1 MSIKTVRGCAAALL
15 GLALIGC
22 GIGPRVSTAPENR
35 QVAQTPTVE
44 SPVLGQAPELVGD
57 TWLNTDAPL
66 TLASLKG
73 KVVLLEMWTFG
84 CVNCRNTLPAL
95 KDWHARF
102 AERGLVVIGNH
113 YPEFGYEAD
122 LDNLKQAVADL
133 GISYPIVQ
141 DNTGDNFRAYRANY
155 WPTIYLID
163 GQGRLRY
170 VHIGEGAYEETEQV
184 INALLDEEQR

>member
-1 MSIKTVRGCAAALL
+1 
-15 GLALIGC
+15 
-22 GIGPRVSTAPENR
+22 
-35 QVAQTPTVE
+35 
-44 SPVLGQAPELVGD
+44 
-57 TWLNTDAPL
+57 
-66 TLASLKG
+66 
-73 KVVLLEMWTFG
+73 MWTFG
-84 CVNCRNTLPAL
+84 CVNCRNILPAL

-170 VHIGEGAYEETEQV
+170 VHIGEGEYEETEQV

>member
-1 MSIKTVRGCAAALL
+1 M
-15 GLALIGC
+15 
-22 GIGPRVSTAPENR
+22 
-35 QVAQTPTVE
+35 AQTPTVE

-170 VHIGEGAYEETEQV
+170 VHIGEGEYEETEQV